1 MNRSIY
7 QELQAAAERVCV
19 SKDGPAWQT
28 LSQAQDEFDALLPRV
43 LHRSFRRVCDQAVAA
58 AAEHGEDCFLLGLRC
73 GLLLMADARALDR
86 A

>member
-43 LHRSFRRVCDQAVAA
+43 LHRSFRRVCDPGGCRGRRAWR
-58 AAEHGEDCFLLGLRC
+58 DCFL
-73 GLLLMADARALDR
+73 ARAALR
-86 A
+86 ACC